1 MGFSRIHVSWLAAII
16 PVGALV
22 VGASAAPPAK
32 QDTGKK
38 AASFERDVLAFGKKY
53 CFGCHQGD
61 TPSAGVSLAEYK
73 TEADMLKARNLW
85 ERTSNTVGS
94 KHMPP
99 VGMPAPT
106 DAERAAFVD
115 YLQSSISKADCAI
128 KTPGRV
134 TLRRLNRAEY
144 NNTVRDLLG
153 VPNRPAD
160 EFPSDDV
167 GYGFDNIGDVLSVS
181 PLLLEKYL
189 GAARKVAR
197 AALYAPEDK
206 VGAQSVRFSVSQLTG
221 DGGPD
226 EHGYILFSN
235 GSCGAEYNFPG
246 PGTYMLRV
254 EAYQQQAGPDA
265 AKMSF
270 IVGDKPLKEVQVRAE
285 ERNPILYE
293 FKYEAEKAGKQR
305 VAVSF
310 NNDYYNPDSTDPK
323 LKGDRNLIIK
333 SVEIVPKAVSIAD
346 PTEFPAFQQRIN
358 RFQPAPGPDGVVG
371 EKAMDEATRKFL
383 TSFLPHAFRR
393 PTTKVEVD
401 RYAQLASNVRKAGNS
416 FEKSWQVVIQ
426 ATLVSPHFLFMVEP
440 TPPAGLKQRPL
451 NDYELATRLSYFLWS
466 SAPDERLY
474 SLAAKGK
481 LKDPAVLSAE
491 AKRMLLDPRAKALAD
506 NFAGQWLN
514 LRKLTIVSPDP
525 QKFPNFS
532 EALRSAMRTETDMF
546 FMNVVKEDRPIL
558 DFLSA
563 DYTFL
568 NEALAKHYG
577 NTDIKGDQFR
587 KVRLS
592 GNQRG
597 GLLTQA
603 SILTITSNP
612 TRTSP
617 VKRGKWVMENILG
630 TPPPPPPPNVPELPD
645 DKKVPLTGTLR
656 QRLEQHRAN
665 PACASCHKGMDSI
678 GFGLETFDAIGTWR
692 TMDGDAKVDSSAT
705 MPDGKSF
712 EGPAGLKNYML
723 GQKDHFAR
731 AFTEKV
737 LTYGLGRG
745 VEPYDR
751 CNLEAMAQQV
761 AKSGYK
767 FSAVVSAVVTS
778 EPFRFRASGMMPTTE
793 PPKKPAPAVK
803 PAPKKKV
810 ATIGRNKTDEPS

>member
-1 MGFSRIHVSWLAAII
+1 MGFMRVHISWLAAVL

-22 VGASAAPPAK
+22 VGAAAAPPAK
-32 QDTGKK
+32 QEGGKK
-38 AASFERDVLAFGKKY
+38 PAKETASFSRDVLAFGKKY

-73 TEADMLKARNLW
+73 TEADILKARNLW
-85 ERTSNTVGS
+85 EKAASTVGS

-106 DAERAAFVD
+106 DAERTAFVN
-115 YLQSSISKADCAI
+115 YLQSSISQADCAI

-153 VPNRPAD
+153 IPSRPAD
-160 EFPSDDV
+160 DFPSDDV
-167 GYGFDNIGDVLSVS
+167 GYGFDNIGDVLSIS

-197 AALYAPEDK
+197 AAMYAPEDK
-206 VGAQSVRFSVSQLTG
+206 VGAQPVRFAASQLSG

-226 EHGYILFSN
+226 GNGHILFSN

-254 EAYQQQAGPDA
+254 VAYQQQAGPDA

-270 IVGDKPLKEVQVRAE
+270 MVGDKSLREIQVRARE
-285 ERNPILYE
+285 SNPTLYE

-323 LKGDRNLIIK
+323 IKGDRNLIIQ
-333 SVEIVPKAVSIAD
+333 SLEVVPKAVSIAD
-346 PTEFPAFQQRIN
+346 PTEFPAFQQQSN
-358 RFQPAPGPDGVVG
+358 RFQPVPGPDGVVT
-371 EKAMDEATRKFL
+371 EKAMDDSTRKFL
-383 TSFLPHAFRR
+383 ASFLPRAFRR
-393 PTTKVEVD
+393 PTTKAEIE
-401 RYAQLASNVRKAGNS
+401 RYAQLAARVRKAGNS
-416 FEKSWQVVIQ
+416 FEKSWQVAVQ

-440 TPPAGLKQRPL
+440 TPPPGQKQRPL
-451 NDYELATRLSYFLWS
+451 NDYELATRLSYFIWS
-466 SAPDERLY
+466 SAPDNRLY

-481 LKDPAVLSAE
+481 LRDPNVLSAE
-491 AKRMLLDPRAKALAD
+491 AKRMLNDPRAKALAD

-514 LRKLTIVSPDP
+514 LRKLSLVSPDP
-525 QKFPNFS
+525 QKFPNFN
-532 EALRSAMRTETDMF
+532 EGLRSAMKTETDMF

-568 NEALAKHYG
+568 NEPLAKHYG
-577 NTDIKGDQFR
+577 NTEIKGDQFR
-587 KVRLS
+587 KVKLG

-645 DKKVPLTGTLR
+645 DKKEALTGTLR
-656 QRLEQHRAN
+656 QRLEQHRSN
-665 PACASCHKGMDSI
+665 PACASCHKGMDNI
-678 GFGLETFDAIGTWR
+678 GFGLETFDAIGAWR
-692 TMDGDAKVDSSAT
+692 TMDGDTKVDTSAT

-712 EGPAGLKNYML
+712 DGPAGLRNYMI
-723 GQKDHFAR
+723 GQKGQFAR

-745 VEPYDR
+745 VEPFDR
-751 CNLEAMAQQV
+751 CNLDGMAQSV

-767 FSAVVSAVVTS
+767 FSAVVAAVVTS
-778 EPFRFRASGMMPTTE
+778 EPFRFRASGQMPAME
-793 PPKKPAPAVK
+793 PKKTTPGVK
-803 PAPKKKV
+803 PAGKKKV
-810 ATIGRNKTDEPS
+810 ATIGGK

>member
-1 MGFSRIHVSWLAAII
+1 MGFSRIHVSWLAAVL
-16 PVGALV
+16 PLGALV

-32 QDTGKK
+32 QDSAKK
-38 AASFERDVLAFGKKY
+38 PAQTAASVDRDVLAFGKKY

-73 TEADMLKARNLW
+73 TEAEMLKARNLW
-85 ERTSNTVGS
+85 ERVSNTVGS

-106 DAERAAFVD
+106 STERAAFVD
-115 YLQSSISKADCAI
+115 YLQSAISRADCAI

-160 EFPSDDV
+160 DFPSDDV
-167 GYGFDNIGDVLSVS
+167 GYGFDNIGDVLSIS

-189 GAARKVAR
+189 GAARKVAQ

-206 VGAQSVRFSVSQLTG
+206 ITAQTVRFAASQLSG

-226 EHGYILFSN
+226 GNGHILFSN

-254 EAYQQQAGPDA
+254 VAYQQQAGPDA

-270 IVGDKPLKEVQVRAE
+270 IVGDKSLREIQVRARE
-285 ERNPILYE
+285 SNPTLYE
-293 FKYEAEKAGKQR
+293 FKYEADKPGKQR

-323 LKGDRNLIIK
+323 LKGDRNLIIQ
-333 SVEIVPKAVSIAD
+333 SIEVVPKAVSIAD
-346 PTEFPAFQQRIN
+346 PTEFPAFQHRLN
-358 RFQPAPGPDGVVG
+358 RLQPAPGPDGVVG
-371 EKAMDEATRKFL
+371 EKAMDTSTQKFL
-383 TSFLPHAFRR
+383 AYFLPRAFRR
-393 PTTKVEVD
+393 PATRAEID
-401 RYAQLASNVRKAGNS
+401 RYAQLASRVRKAGNS
-416 FEKSWQVVIQ
+416 FEKSWQVAIQ
-426 ATLVSPHFLFMVEP
+426 ATLVSPQFLFMVEP
-440 TPPAGLKQRPL
+440 TPPPGQKQRPL
-451 NDYELATRLSYFLWS
+451 NDYELATRLSYFIWS
-466 SAPDERLY
+466 SAPDDRLY

-481 LKDPAVLSAE
+481 LKDPNVLSAE
-491 AKRMLLDPRAKALAD
+491 AKRMLTDPRAKALAD

-514 LRKLTIVSPDP
+514 LRKLSIVSPDP
-525 QKFPNFS
+525 QKFPNFN
-532 EALRSAMRTETDMF
+532 EALRNAMRTETDMF

-558 DFLSA
+558 DFLSS

-568 NEALAKHYG
+568 NETLAKHYG
-577 NTDIKGDQFR
+577 NADIKGDAFR
-587 KVRLS
+587 KVKLG

-645 DKKVPLTGTLR
+645 DKKGPLTGTLR

-665 PACASCHKGMDSI
+665 PACASCHKGMDNI

-692 TMDGDAKVDSSAT
+692 TTDGDSKIDTSAT
-705 MPDGKSF
+705 MPDGQSF
-712 EGPAGLKNYML
+712 NGAAGLKNYLL
-723 GQKDHFAR
+723 GQKGHFTR

-745 VEPYDR
+745 MEPYDR
-751 CNLEAMAQQV
+751 CNLETMAQEV
-761 AKSGYK
+761 AKNGYK
-767 FSAVVSAVVTS
+767 FSAVVTAVVTS
-778 EPFRFRASGMMPTTE
+778 EPFRFRASGQMPAME
-793 PPKKPAPAVK
+793 QKKPAPSVK
-803 PAPKKKV
+803 PAAKKKV
-810 ATIGRNKTDEPS
+810 ATIGRN